1 MKIRAER
8 SAIDGVP
15 LLKVCGNLDF
25 DTSGRLLMWA
35 DEAWDP
41 EKKLLI
47 LDLQEVDHIDS
58 AGITE
63 LVLIKKRARRQGGN
77 AVILGRGREG
87 GEARRLYHRERARPP
102 QKTQIRPV
110 GRHGDA
116 APVDRRP
123 GAPRDRDLGFGG
135 GEAALACLGV
145 APHI

>member
-77 AVILGRGREG
+77 AVLTHVSEVAHYVLNIMGLQEPL
-87 GEARRLYHRERARPP
+87 EVYDTP
-102 QKTQIRPV
+102 
-110 GRHGDA
+110 
-116 APVDRRP
+116 
-123 GAPRDRDLGFGG
+123 
-135 GEAALACLGV
+135 EAALAAQEAGS
-145 APHI
+145 AA